1 MHADCQVGHDANLHT
16 DLTRHMLGMLKLFSG
31 DPLAPLVEVDAISE
45 LEALK
50 LDARRRGTSQILGQF
65 DRALALNEGAP
76 QRIVG
81 QLRTATLDKAI
92 QLALAVVG
100 TRSGEDNLKGLALGL
115 PRAITVDQ
123 VLAGG
128 KLAGLVAQL
137 LDGFARGLGQ
147 RGVLLDALGANV
159 DRVEPP
165 TRHRQVGGGLQRGH
179 RLRCMDRINEQEI
192 GPLIRAHGS
201 QVSQIGGITDAPR
214 GG

>member
-1 MHADCQVGHDANLHT
+1 M
-16 DLTRHMLGMLKLFSG
+16 
-31 DPLAPLVEVDAISE
+31 
-45 LEALK
+45 
-50 LDARRRGTSQILGQF
+50 
-65 DRALALNEGAP
+65 
-76 QRIVG
+76 
-81 QLRTATLDKAI
+81 
-92 QLALAVVG
+92 VG

-147 RGVLLDALGANV
+147 RGILLDALGANV

-201 QVSQIGGITDAPR
+201 QVSQIGGIANAPR

>member
-1 MHADCQVGHDANLHT
+1 MHADCQVGHDANLHA
-16 DLTRHMLGMLKLFSG
+16 DLTRHMLGMLELFSG

-147 RGVLLDALGANV
+147 RGILLDALGADV
-159 DRVEPP
+159 DRVEPA
-165 TRHRQVGGGLQRGH
+165 T
-179 RLRCMDRINEQEI
+179 
-192 GPLIRAHGS
+192 
-201 QVSQIGGITDAPR
+201 
-214 GG
+214 